1 MLSSTH
7 GVLQVGLEQNSPA
20 SMAFLH
26 LNRGYKAQASPQA
39 YARVVVVV
47 VVDVVVVDVLVVVV
61 MVDVVIVEVV
71 VVIIVVELEVVTV
84 EVVVVVVVVEFVVVD
99 VDVVVVVT
107 VELGSI
113 YNVKQEQTTVS
124 FEKFHAR
131 VHSEAFNLVVNLHPS
146 FEPFVSFLQ
155 MGVSQ

>member
-26 LNRGYKAQASPQA
+26 LNRGYKAQANPQA

-47 VVDVVVVDVLVVVV
+47 VVDVVVVDVV
-61 MVDVVIVEVV
+61 VEVV
-71 VVIIVVELEVVTV
+71 VVDVVVVEVVVEIVVDELVVVAV
-84 EVVVVVVVVEFVVVD
+84 EVVVVVVVVEFVVED

-113 YNVKQEQTTVS
+113 KIVKQEQTTVS
-124 FEKFHAR
+124 FVKFHAE
-131 VHSEAFNLVVNLHPS
+131 VLLEAFNSVVNLHPS

-155 MGVSQ
+155 IGVSQ